1 MTGYEAFSLYNSLK
15 LHFSSDSY
23 DFFKYHGK
31 SNISIESFEKR
42 KDKYHFYK
50 LSRRQDDNDYVQFL
64 VSNFLE
70 NESCWAGD
78 LLQEDAIVRYKER
91 MKVIQ
96 SLGYMFQSD
105 CQKLKE
111 VFEDPNE
118 LLQSDNGDYPV
129 LLKMTLQK
137 VTHIETLCILNS
149 LMGFLPMW
157 KRKITDTIRYPEI
170 HRKVLKYTPFIEFDK
185 EKFRGILIKELL

>member
-23 DFFKYHGK
+23 DFFKYNGK
-31 SNISIESFEKR
+31 SNISIDSFEKR

-50 LSRRQDDNDYVQFL
+50 LSRRQDDNDYIQFL

-70 NESCWAGD
+70 NDKCWAGD

-96 SLGYMFQSD
+96 SLSYMFQSD

-111 VFEDPNE
+111 VFEDPND
-118 LLQSDNGDYPV
+118 LLKTDGDYPV

-157 KRKITDTIRYPEI
+157 KRKITDTIRYPEY
-170 HRKVLKYTPFIEFDK
+170 HRKVLKYTPFIQFDRD
-185 EKFRGILIKELL
+185 KFRNILIKELL